1 MRQTDKNA
9 KNPPRPIE
17 AMYSPLTKIL
27 NDRRHLHLSC
37 YNDND
42 DDNKMN
48 LETSINLV
56 DVFDD
61 DTVFKYS

>member
-1 MRQTDKNA
+1 MPKKSTQTYCSHVLSFNKNF
-9 KNPPRPIE
+9 KT
-17 AMYSPLTKIL
+17 S
-27 NDRRHLHLSC
+27 DRRPLHLSC

-61 DTVFKYS
+61 DNVFKYS